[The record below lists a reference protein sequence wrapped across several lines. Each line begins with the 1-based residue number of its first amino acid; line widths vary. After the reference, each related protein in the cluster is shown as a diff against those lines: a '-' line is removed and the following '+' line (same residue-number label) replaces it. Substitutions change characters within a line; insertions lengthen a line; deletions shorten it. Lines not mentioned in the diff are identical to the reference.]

1 MFDCNAKI
9 GQPEAIFFVPVSA
22 EFSEDVVLEVMQH
35 IQKTFGI
42 DELYPTKP
50 FCFLYIYFLSFFILL
65 LYLI

>member
-42 DELYPTKP
+42 DELYPIKP
-50 FCFLYIYFLSFFILL
+50 FCFFVSFFSSLL
-65 LYLI
+65 FFTLFC